1 LIAPERMQRVQ
12 TFIRFTAEPTMTRTR
27 CRFGI
32 QRRLETLWA
41 WLTRFPKTGA
51 LPQTSH
57 IFAIVTPSNKRK
69 AEIVT
74 SDLFRRNH
82 ERSGLRPNARNRA
95 TYRNLAELT
104 REIKRCNFAAP
115 FYIFGAR

>member
-1 LIAPERMQRVQ
+1 MQRVQ
-12 TFIRFTAEPTMTRTR
+12 TFMRPTAEPTFTRTR

-57 IFAIVTPSNKRK
+57 ILAMLTPSNKRK
-69 AEIVT
+69 AWILISERF
-74 SDLFRRNH
+74 SRNH
-82 ERSGLRPNARNRA
+82 ARSSLRPNARNRA
-95 TYRNLAELT
+95 TYLNLVELT

-115 FYIFGAR
+115 FYILEPSEK